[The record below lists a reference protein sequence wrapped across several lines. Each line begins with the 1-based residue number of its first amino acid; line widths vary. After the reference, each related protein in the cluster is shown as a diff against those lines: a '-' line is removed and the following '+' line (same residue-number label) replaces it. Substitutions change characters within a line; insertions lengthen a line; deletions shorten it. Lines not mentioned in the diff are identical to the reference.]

1 MKRTNLYLL
10 LVVIIGLLLRVFLAL
25 NQQILET
32 DSPDYIVSGVN
43 LIRGNGYVAIENL
56 ANLWFS
62 PLYPLFIGIGSII
75 FDNLEILSRGISVL
89 FGVLLIPLIYLLY
102 KKLFGNELEALLA
115 SSLIAFYPALSY
127 ISTVAY
133 ADSLYIFLV
142 YAFVLFGYLATKT
155 NKFYYY
161 LISGAL
167 IGLAYLTRHEG
178 AGYLILFLIILVLY
192 NFKKVN
198 AIKLLSFSIL
208 TIIAFLLISMPYLI
222 FLHEETGKWALT
234 AKTNVIL
241 DARKEAI
248 YSLDYEKINYGL
260 NEDKTNLEIYS
271 GKSGDVSYDQFFT
284 KDFLSRYLKN
294 FKDNL
299 FLLVKIFPLLIISL
313 IGMITRF
320 NRAILYLILIFLY
333 SIFLYPIFFV
343 DERYLASAIPA
354 LAIFF
359 LFGLF
364 DIIKLC
370 NNKLKGFKFPLTNNS
385 KLFIIT
391 IVCILFLFSTL
402 FIGIFLDSKY
412 QKLDQATEQKVAGL
426 WLKNYDPGSIV
437 MARKPWVSFYS
448 NGIFVKMPFASYQDT
463 INYACS
469 KNVKYLVID
478 ERYVG
483 SLRPQL
489 SLLLDNSTEDMELV
503 YDNEYNKNI
512 KIYRLRC

>member
-89 FGVLLIPLIYLLY
+89 FGVLLIPLIYLLC

-115 SSLIAFYPALSY
+115 SSLVAFYPALSY

-142 YAFVLFGYLATKT
+142 YAFVLFGYLTT
-155 NKFYYY
+155 
-161 LISGAL
+161 
-167 IGLAYLTRHEG
+167 
-178 AGYLILFLIILVLY
+178 
-192 NFKKVN
+192 
-198 AIKLLSFSIL
+198 
-208 TIIAFLLISMPYLI
+208 
-222 FLHEETGKWALT
+222 
-234 AKTNVIL
+234 KTNVIL
-241 DARKEAI
+241 DAREEAI